1 MNRLRPKINAT
12 HGVPGH
18 TSRIHTSLCWVP
30 GAREHR
36 ITAHASRHTPT
47 LATHGHAMRH
57 VRHFDR
63 ATSASLAYELAR
75 RHWRHCTFGI
85 GAIARLAIGVYVRSL
100 RLHLCHRRP
109 SNRKTSRLMQ
119 QPQSRAVEAAPAPFH
134 HFDPRLNVRGRHWPM
149 RLMSGTLR
157 EREHALMNHL

>member
-1 MNRLRPKINAT
+1 M
-12 HGVPGH
+12 VSH
-18 TSRIHTSLCWVP
+18 TCHAHTSLLGSR
-30 GAREHR
+30 GAGAPH
-36 ITAHASRHTPT
+36 TAHASRHTPT
-47 LATHGHAMRH
+47 LATHGHGHAMRH